1 MTELIVALDTDQA
14 AQAQAWVDSLG
25 DRVNFYK
32 VGMELFTSVGPS
44 MLEWL
49 KERGKKVFLD
59 LKFHDIPNTAGR
71 AVAAAARWGV
81 DLCTIHA
88 AGGIEMLRACKAMC
102 GPTKLLAVTVLT
114 SLDQE
119 QLGVIGIQ
127 WPLNKQVTALAEL
140 ALKIGIH
147 GVICA
152 PTDLQLMAALPRDFL
167 RVTPGIR
174 PEGAAAG
181 DQKRFM
187 TPAQAAKG
195 GASHIVV
202 GRPITAAADPVR
214 AAEAIIKELAQC

>member
-14 AQAQAWVDSLG
+14 VQAKAWVENLG

-114 SLDQE
+114 SFDQE
-119 QLGVIGIQ
+119 QLGAIGVQ
-127 WPLNKQVTALAEL
+127 WPLSKQVTALAEL

-152 PTDLQLMAALPRDFL
+152 PTDLQLLAALPRDFL

-174 PEGAAAG
+174 PEGAATG
-181 DQKRFM
+181 DQKRVM
-187 TPAQAAKG
+187 TPARAAQG

-202 GRPITAAADPVR
+202 GRPITAAPDPVR
-214 AAEAIIKELAQC
+214 AAEEIIKELAQC